1 MFLTW
6 AVMTRIKIT
15 KKEAGRENR
24 AVPVW
29 SLCTSYAR
37 ETAAGRAR
45 GGSHGGLNSRE
56 VWARHGTQE
65 SPVN

>member
-6 AVMTRIKIT
+6 AVMARIKIT

-29 SLCTSYAR
+29 SLCPSYAR
-37 ETAAGRAR
+37 RQLQGEPEVAAMG
-45 GGSHGGLNSRE
+45 
-56 VWARHGTQE
+56 V
-65 SPVN
+65 